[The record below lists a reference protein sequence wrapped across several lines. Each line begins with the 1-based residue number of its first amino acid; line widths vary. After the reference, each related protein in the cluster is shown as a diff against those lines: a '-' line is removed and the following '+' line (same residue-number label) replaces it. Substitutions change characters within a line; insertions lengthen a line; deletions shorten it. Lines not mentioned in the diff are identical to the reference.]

1 MNITQCPCEQEV
13 LEIVSCERWP
23 DRCPEDLRTHVT
35 ACTLCADVLE
45 VALALHQERQMPAID
60 AQIPSAGL
68 VWWRAELRARQEAL
82 RSVSRPITVVE
93 ALGAAAAVGVAA
105 AFLSRAW
112 PWLKAFFVMP
122 DFTALSATQ
131 LGLVIAVTLAVLII
145 APLAMYFVLS
155 DE

>member
-1 MNITQCPCEQEV
+1 MNITVCPREQEV
-13 LEIVSCERWP
+13 FEIVSCERWP
-23 DRCPEDLRTHVT
+23 DRCPDDLRTHIASCPV
-35 ACTLCADVLE
+35 CADVLE
-45 VALALHQERQMPAID
+45 VASALHQEHQMPID

-68 VWWRAELRARQEAL
+68 VWWRAELRVRQEAL
-82 RSVSRPITVVE
+82 RSASRPITIVE
-93 ALGAAAAVGVAA
+93 GFGAAAAIGVAA

-112 PWLKAFFVMP
+112 PWLKTVLTLP

-131 LGLVIAVTLAVLII
+131 LALVIAVTLAVLII